1 MLSCCYYTTIHMSR
15 QELDEY
21 RDLVICNNCLWMAS
35 LLRGS
40 SGFKT
45 CPVCGRSNLDIIPVA
60 DFESYIV
67 QIKEN
72 RGIEIEFTK

>member
-1 MLSCCYYTTIHMSR
+1 MSR

-67 QIKEN
+67 HIKEN